1 MKTSILTGSAVSL
14 VALLVS
20 TGVGAHSH
28 ASASCDLKV
37 KLTKAA
43 EMHEGGAQYK
53 GKLGAAMASMKMG
66 GTKAAS
72 DKMGGMKM
80 DAMKTA
86 SDKMGGMKMGGAKGA
101 HEVHEGQYGGTFFM
115 APNKTHHVEGQYSE
129 KCGFSLVLFNAMT
142 EPINVSRFKAF
153 VKFIPEDEDQ
163 GEVYR
168 FLSASHDG
176 SVMRAPKGPQ
186 IKGAFDIEMYV
197 DFPGKD
203 EPELFNIPGRKKGH
217 Q

>member
-66 GTKAAS
+66 GTKA
-72 DKMGGMKM
+72 
-80 DAMKTA
+80 A

-176 SVMRAPKGPQ
+176 SVMRAPKGPH

-203 EPELFNIPGRKKGH
+203 EPEMFNIPGRKKGH

>member
-66 GTKAAS
+66 GTKA
-72 DKMGGMKM
+72 
-80 DAMKTA
+80 A

-197 DFPGKD
+197 AFPGKD